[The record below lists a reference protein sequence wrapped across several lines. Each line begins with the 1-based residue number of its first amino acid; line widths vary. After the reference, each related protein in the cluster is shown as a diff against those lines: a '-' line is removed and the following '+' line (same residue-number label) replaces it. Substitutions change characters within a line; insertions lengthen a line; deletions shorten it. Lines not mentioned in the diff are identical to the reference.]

1 MGEEEVKVVIGA
13 GESSAT
19 DTDNTSF
26 PIHSTTKRTIEKTW
40 GSKAT
45 LEKPRKSISHK
56 TT

>member
-1 MGEEEVKVVIGA
+1 MKVVIGA

-19 DTDNTSF
+19 DTNNTSF
-26 PIHSTTKRTIEKTW
+26 PIRSTTKRTIEKTW